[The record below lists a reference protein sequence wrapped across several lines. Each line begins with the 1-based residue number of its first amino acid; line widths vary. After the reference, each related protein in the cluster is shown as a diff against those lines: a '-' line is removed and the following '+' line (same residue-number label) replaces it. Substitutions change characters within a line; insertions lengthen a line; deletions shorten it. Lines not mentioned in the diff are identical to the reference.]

1 MNKALEISIVF
12 IGGAAAGA
20 VAGALY
26 FRQLFEKRYQEDVK
40 SVKEVYCCKNEKAS
54 VKEPEK
60 QETGKQPSK
69 PVKTAPVSTPVT
81 DYTRYSAKVQEL
93 GYAQEE
99 KKNDIPVK
107 KVDYHTIPP
116 EEFSME
122 DEYDCQ
128 SLICYED
135 GIVTNGDGSEIKK
148 SELNEMVGSDF
159 SRHFGEYE
167 DDSVF
172 IRNDRL
178 QMDFE
183 IIRDRRTYA
192 EATGQSILTGGEDEC
207 EKTVF

>member
-1 MNKALEISIVF
+1 MNKALEISLAF
-12 IGGAAAGA
+12 IGGAVAGA

-40 SVKEVYCCKNEKAS
+40 SVKEVYSCKKEKVS

-60 QETGKQPSK
+60 QKTENLSKSVKKPS
-69 PVKTAPVSTPVT
+69 VTTPVT
-81 DYTRYSAKVQEL
+81 DYTSYSSKIQKL
-93 GYAQEE
+93 GYAPEE
-99 KKNDIPVK
+99 KKNDMPAK

-122 DEYDCQ
+122 DDYDCQ

-135 GIVTNGDGSEIKK
+135 GIVTNGDGSEMKK
-148 SELNEMVGSDF
+148 SELDEMVGSDF
-159 SRHFGEYE
+159 SKHFGEYE

-207 EKTVF
+207 GKTVF

>member
-1 MNKALEISIVF
+1 MNKSLELSLAF

-40 SVKEVYCCKNEKAS
+40 SVKEVYCCKKEKVS

-60 QETGKQPSK
+60 QKTENLSKSVKKPS
-69 PVKTAPVSTPVT
+69 VTTPVT
-81 DYTRYSAKVQEL
+81 DYTSYSSKIQKL
-93 GYAQEE
+93 GYAPEE
-99 KKNDIPVK
+99 KKNDIPAK

-122 DEYDCQ
+122 DDYDCQ

-159 SRHFGEYE
+159 SKHFGEYE

-207 EKTVF
+207 GKTVF

>member
-1 MNKALEISIVF
+1 MNKALEISIAF

-40 SVKEVYCCKNEKAS
+40 SVKEVYCCKKETTP

-60 QETGKQPSK
+60 QKTENLSRPAKKPS
-69 PVKTAPVSTPVT
+69 ASTPVT
-81 DYTRYSAKVQEL
+81 DYTRYSSKIQEL
-93 GYAQEE
+93 GYAPEE

-116 EEFSME
+116 EEFSMD

-159 SRHFGEYE
+159 SKHFGEYE